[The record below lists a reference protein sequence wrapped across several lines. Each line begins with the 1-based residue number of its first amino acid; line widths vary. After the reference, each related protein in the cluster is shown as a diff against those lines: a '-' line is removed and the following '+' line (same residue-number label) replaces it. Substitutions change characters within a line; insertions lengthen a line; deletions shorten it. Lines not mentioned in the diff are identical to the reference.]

1 MRVVT
6 ADVLSATLT
15 ALPGEPRVVASGNF
29 AAPLE
34 LLRVMA
40 AAHPGWRLFMLNAP
54 VGIPVGAGV
63 ALETPFV
70 GAGMRDQP
78 RLDYVPARLSL
89 VPKLFTTTRP
99 PDVVLLHTSP
109 PRDGTV
115 SLGSEVNVLPAAIEA
130 VRARGG
136 LVVAQVNRHMPYT
149 YGDGQLGLDEIDL
162 AVECDVQ
169 LAAPPVRDYDRVARR
184 IGERVAALVPEGAT
198 LQLGIGAVPD
208 ATLAALEYRKGLR
221 IWSEMFSDGVLTL
234 EKTGQLDTS
243 APITASF
250 VFGIPE
256 LYDFVDRNPRVRLV
270 RTEKS
275 NDPAS
280 IAKQPRL
287 TSINSAMQVDLFAQA
302 NASRRRGRI
311 YSGFGGQ
318 TDFIVGALHSPGGQA
333 IIALPSWHPK
343 ADVSTVVPLVDGPVT
358 SFQHSHIVSE
368 HGAAPIWGNGQAE
381 QASALIN
388 RVAHPDARD
397 ELWDA
402 ARRMGL
408 VGR

>member
-1 MRVVT
+1 
-6 ADVLSATLT
+6 
-15 ALPGEPRVVASGNF
+15 
-29 AAPLE
+29 
-34 LLRVMA
+34 
-40 AAHPGWRLFMLNAP
+40 
-54 VGIPVGAGV
+54 
-63 ALETPFV
+63 
-70 GAGMRDQP
+70 
-78 RLDYVPARLSL
+78 
-89 VPKLFTTTRP
+89 
-99 PDVVLLHTSP
+99 
-109 PRDGTV
+109 
-115 SLGSEVNVLPAAIEA
+115 
-130 VRARGG
+130 
-136 LVVAQVNRHMPYT
+136 
-149 YGDGQLGLDEIDL
+149 
-162 AVECDVQ
+162 
-169 LAAPPVRDYDRVARR
+169 
-184 IGERVAALVPEGAT
+184 
-198 LQLGIGAVPD
+198 
-208 ATLAALEYRKGLR
+208 
-221 IWSEMFSDGVLTL
+221 MFSDGVLTL

-250 VFGIPE
+250 VFGSPE

>member
-1 MRVVT
+1 MRFVS
-6 ADVLSATLT
+6 ADVLSATLA

-29 AAPLE
+29 AAPFE
-34 LLRVMA
+34 LLRAMA
-40 AAHPGWRLFMLNAP
+40 AAHPRWRLFMLNAP
-54 VGIPVGAGV
+54 VGIPVGGGV
-63 ALETPFV
+63 VLETPFV

-78 RLDYVPARLSL
+78 ALDYVPARLSL

-99 PDVVLLHTSP
+99 PDVVLLHTSA

-115 SLGSEVNVLPAAIEA
+115 SLGSEVNVLPAAIDA

-149 YGDGQLGLDEIDL
+149 YGDGQLGLEEIDL

-221 IWSEMFSDGVLTL
+221 VWSEMFSDGVLAL
-234 EKTGQLDTS
+234 ERTGQLDPR

-250 VFGIPE
+250 VFGSPE
-256 LYDFVDRNPRVRLV
+256 LYDFVDRNPRVRLL

-388 RVAHPDARD
+388 RVAHPNARD

-402 ARRMGL
+402 AGRMGL
-408 VGR
+408 VAR